1 MEFILFTDEE
11 FEITLGKVKRISK
24 GVKKVVVTFRAIK
37 WQCLS

>member
-24 GVKKVVVTFRAIK
+24 GVKKVVTFRAIK